1 MKKKI
6 LNTALCFGLL
16 IGLASCE
23 KDLPVYDY
31 PDNMLNFEL
40 TISQETKE
48 PELTSYS
55 FVYVPEEIQKDTVW
69 VTVKTMGFLSDENRP
84 FELKQVTSG
93 GKDAE
98 AGVHYVSFDDAE
110 LKSRFYF
117 IPAGEVE
124 RRIPI
129 VVLKDASLSTESVN
143 LYFTFKDNGYF
154 RSGYPLYSEMH
165 LNISNMLAK
174 PAAWNDYAD
183 HYFDKYG
190 PVKHKFMI
198 DVTGLKWDNDFLE
211 THLYG
216 EQGYLTYL
224 AQLCDKEL
232 RKENA
237 RRAEEGLPVLS
248 EDGEGL
254 DPVTFSYGAFYNG
267 N

>member
-1 MKKKI
+1 MKRMI
-6 LNTALCFGLL
+6 LHAALCSGLL
-16 IGLASCE
+16 IGFASCE

-40 TISQETKE
+40 TISSETKE

-55 FVYVPEEIQKDTVW
+55 FVYLPEDIEEDTIW
-69 VTVKTMGFLSDENRP
+69 VTVKTMGFLSGQDRP
-84 FELKQVTSG
+84 FELEQVASG
-93 GKDAE
+93 EKDAV

-110 LKSRFYF
+110 LKSKFYY
-117 IPAGEVE
+117 IPAGAVE
-124 RRIPI
+124 QRIPV
-129 VVLKDASLSTESVN
+129 VVLKDASLETESVN

-154 RSGYPLYSEMH
+154 RPGYSLYSEMR
-165 LNISNMLAK
+165 LNISNMLTK
-174 PAAWNDYAD
+174 PAAWDDYAD
-183 HYFDKYG
+183 YYFDKYG

-198 DVTGLKWDNDFLE
+198 DVTGLKWDNEFLE

-254 DPVTFSYGAFYNG
+254 EPVTFSYGAFYNG

>member
-1 MKKKI
+1 MKKTI
-6 LNTALCFGLL
+6 LHIMWCGFLWGGF
-16 IGLASCE
+16 ASCE

-31 PDNMLNFEL
+31 SDNMLNFEL
-40 TISQETKE
+40 TISSETKK

-55 FVYVPEEIQKDTVW
+55 FVYVGDEVEKDTVW

-84 FELKQVTSG
+84 FELTQVSSG
-93 GKDAE
+93 GKDAVP
-98 AGVHYVSFDDAE
+98 GVHYVSFDDSE
-110 LKSRFYF
+110 LKNKFYY
-117 IPAGEVE
+117 IPAGAVE
-124 RRIPI
+124 QKVPV
-129 VVLKDASLSTESVN
+129 VVLKDASLSIESVN

-154 RSGYPLYSEMH
+154 RPGYSLYSEMH
-165 LNISNMLAK
+165 LNISNILTK
-174 PAAWNDYAD
+174 PAAWDDYAD
-183 HYFDKYG
+183 YYFDKYG

-237 RRAEEGLPVLS
+237 RRSEQGLGVLS
-248 EDGEGL
+248 EDAEGL

>member
-1 MKKKI
+1 MKRKI
-6 LNTALCFGLL
+6 LHTVLCSGLL
-16 IGLASCE
+16 VGLASCE

-31 PDNMLNFEL
+31 PDNMLNFDV
-40 TISQETKE
+40 TISSETKE

-55 FVYVPEEIQKDTVW
+55 FVYLPEDTERDTVW

-84 FELKQVTSG
+84 LELQQVASG

-98 AGVHYVSFDDAE
+98 AGVHYVSFDDAG
-110 LKSRFYF
+110 LKSKFYY
-117 IPAGEVE
+117 IPGGAVE
-124 RRIPI
+124 QRIPV
-129 VVLKDASLSTESVN
+129 VVLNDASLETESVN

-154 RSGYPLYSEMH
+154 RPGYPLYSEMH
-165 LNISNMLAK
+165 LNISNMLTK
-174 PAAWNDYAD
+174 PAAWDDYAD
-183 HYFDKYG
+183 YFFDKYG

-198 DVTGLKWDNDFLE
+198 DVTGLKWDNEFLE

-237 RRAEEGLPVLS
+237 RRAEQGLGVLS
-248 EDGEGL
+248 EDAEGL

-267 N
+267 Y